1 MMSLTTTLTL
11 EHRQCDELYTTLE
24 NTLRNSDWLQ
34 AERLFARF
42 SGSLLQHFVDEEQLL
57 FPAFEAVTGN
67 RSGPTQVM
75 RFEHQQIR
83 DELDALQHGI
93 QQRDRSAAI
102 GHADTLLILIQQ
114 HNVKE
119 ENILYPMCEQR
130 IPDIAQRWQERHHVA
145 A

>member
-1 MMSLTTTLTL
+1 MSLTTTLTL
-11 EHRQCDELYTTLE
+11 EHRHCDELYSTLE
-24 NTLRNSDWLQ
+24 NALRNSDWLQ

-42 SGSLLQHFVDEEQLL
+42 SSSLLQHFLDEEQVL
-57 FPAFEAVTGN
+57 FPAFEAATGS
-67 RSGPTQVM
+67 RSGPTHVM
-75 RFEHQQIR
+75 RFEHQQMR
-83 DELDALQHGI
+83 DELDTLQQCI
-93 QQRDRSAAI
+93 QTHDRATAI

-130 IPDIAQRWQERHHVA
+130 IPDIEQRWQERHHVA